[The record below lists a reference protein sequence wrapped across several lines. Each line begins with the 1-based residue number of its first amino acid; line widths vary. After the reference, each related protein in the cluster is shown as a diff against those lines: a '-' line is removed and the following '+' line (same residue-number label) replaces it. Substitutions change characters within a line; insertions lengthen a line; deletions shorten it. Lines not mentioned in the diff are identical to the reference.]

1 MPHKLTSNKK
11 IEMKKHNF
19 YAGPSILSEYTI
31 KNTADAILNFAD
43 TGLSLLEV
51 SHRSKEFTAVIEEAA
66 QMVKELLDVPEG
78 YHVLFLGGGASM
90 QFCMVPFN
98 ILKKKAAYLE
108 TGTWAVNAIKEA
120 KLFGEVDVVASS
132 KDANFSYIPKDFVIP
147 ADADYFHFTTN
158 NTIFGTEVRK
168 DIDSPVPLV
177 ADMSSDIFSRPVDV
191 SKYDIIYAGAQKN
204 LAPSGVTI
212 AIVKEDALGK
222 VERAIPTMLDYRTHI
237 KKGSMFNTPP
247 VLPIYSALQTLKYY
261 KSLGGL
267 KEIEKMDIAK
277 ATKLYDAIDSSKLF
291 QGTAAVEDRSIMN
304 VCFVMKPEYAELEK
318 EFVEF
323 ATSKGM
329 VGIKGHRSVGGFRAS
344 IYNALPMESV
354 DALVAAMKEFEAK
367 H

>member
-1 MPHKLTSNKK
+1 
-11 IEMKKHNF
+11 MKKHNF

-31 KNTADAILNFAD
+31 KNTAEAIHDFAG
-43 TGLSLLEV
+43 TGLSILEV

-66 QMVKELLDVPEG
+66 QLVKELLDVPEG
-78 YHVLFLGGGASM
+78 YHVLFLGGGAST

-120 KLFGEVDVVASS
+120 KLFGEVEVVASS
-132 KDANFSYIPKDFVIP
+132 KDSNFSYIPKNYVVS
-147 ADADYFHFTTN
+147 ADADYFHYTSN
-158 NTIFGTEVRK
+158 NTIFGTEIRK
-168 DIDSPVPLV
+168 DPVVGVPLV

-204 LAPSGVTI
+204 LAPAGVTI
-212 AIVKEDALGK
+212 VIVKESALGQ
-222 VERAIPTMLDYRTHI
+222 VDRAIPTMLDYRTHV

-247 VLPIYSALQTLKYY
+247 VLPIFSALQTLKYY
-261 KSLGGL
+261 KSLGGVAA
-267 KEIEKMDIAK
+267 IEKVDIEK

-291 QGTAAVEDRSIMN
+291 VGTAAVEDRSIMN
-304 VCFVMKPEYAELEK
+304 VCFVMNPEYAELEK
-318 EFVEF
+318 EFIEF
-323 ATSKGM
+323 ATSQGM

-344 IYNALPMESV
+344 LYNALPMESV
-354 DALVAAMKEFEAK
+354 DALIATMKEFEAK

>member
-1 MPHKLTSNKK
+1 
-11 IEMKKHNF
+11 MKKHNF

-66 QMVKELLDVPEG
+66 QMVKELLEVPEG

-267 KEIEKMDIAK
+267 KKIEKMDVAK

>member
-1 MPHKLTSNKK
+1 
-11 IEMKKHNF
+11 MKKHNF

-43 TGLSLLEV
+43 TGLSILEV

-66 QMVKELLDVPEG
+66 QMVKELLEIPEG

-147 ADADYFHFTTN
+147 TDADYFHFTTN

-247 VLPIYSALQTLKYY
+247 VLPIFSALQTLKYY

-267 KEIEKMDIAK
+267 KEIEKMDVAK

-318 EFVEF
+318 EFVDF

-344 IYNALPMESV
+344 TYNALPIESV
-354 DALVAAMKEFEAK
+354 QALVDCINEFEKLHA
-367 H
+367 